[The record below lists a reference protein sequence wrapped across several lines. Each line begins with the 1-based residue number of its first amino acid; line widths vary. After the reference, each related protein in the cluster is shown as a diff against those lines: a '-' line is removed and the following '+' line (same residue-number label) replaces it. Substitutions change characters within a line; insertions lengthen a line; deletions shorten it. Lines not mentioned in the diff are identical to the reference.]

1 METRFNQQKANLRS
15 YLRKRGAEID
25 VRRQTI
31 KVDVDSLNR
40 KELGKLEELK
50 KWGYKINEGKSPP
63 PRIGHTSMQNLRTN
77 RSSAS
82 PMRLWSSISDL
93 KVVML

>member
-1 METRFNQQKANLRS
+1 METRFNQQKASLRS

-50 KWGYKINEGKSPP
+50 KWGYKINEGKIPP
-63 PRIGHTSMQNLRTN
+63 PN
-77 RSSAS
+77 
-82 PMRLWSSISDL
+82 WSYEYAESEDESFISFADEI
-93 KVVML
+93 MEQYF

>member
-50 KWGYKINEGKSPP
+50 KWGYKINEGKIPP
-63 PRIGHTSMQNLRTN
+63 PNQPYEDAEFEDESFVSFADEIMEQYF
-77 RSSAS
+77 
-82 PMRLWSSISDL
+82 
-93 KVVML
+93 

>member
-50 KWGYKINEGKSPP
+50 KWGYKINEGKIPP
-63 PRIGHTSMQNLRTN
+63 PN
-77 RSSAS
+77 RSYEYAESEDES
-82 PMRLWSSISDL
+82 FISFADEI
-93 KVVML
+93 MEQYF

>member
-50 KWGYKINEGKSPP
+50 KWGYKINEGRIP
-63 PRIGHTSMQNLRTN
+63 PRIDRGC
-77 RSSAS
+77 
-82 PMRLWSSISDL
+82 
-93 KVVML
+93 

>member
-50 KWGYKINEGKSPP
+50 KWGYKINEGKIP

>member
-15 YLRKRGAEID
+15 YLRKRRAEID
-25 VRRQTI
+25 VRRQVI

-50 KWGYKINEGKSPP
+50 KWGYKINEGEIPP
-63 PRIGHTSMQNLRTN
+63 N
-77 RSSAS
+77 RSYEYAESEDES
-82 PMRLWSSISDL
+82 FISFADEI
-93 KVVML
+93 MEQYF